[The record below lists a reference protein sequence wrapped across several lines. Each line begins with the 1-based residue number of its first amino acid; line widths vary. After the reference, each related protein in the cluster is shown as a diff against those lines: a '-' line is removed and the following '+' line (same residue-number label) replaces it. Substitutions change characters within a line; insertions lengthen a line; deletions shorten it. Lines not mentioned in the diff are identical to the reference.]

1 MEDLDNVS
9 APFPRYTGYSVPWYN
24 PMGLGQSSPIQ
35 VEEFHTKYSV
45 LRPEYID
52 KSLGFSAGSPRTV
65 IKDSCGQY
73 STFFQQQGLAISYD
87 IFIFPNCSTP

>member
-1 MEDLDNVS
+1 MYLPLFRGTRGTPYHGTTLWGWD
-9 APFPRYTGYSVPWYN
+9 
-24 PMGLGQSSPIQ
+24 QSSPIQ

-45 LRPEYID
+45 LRPEYLD

-87 IFIFPNCSTP
+87 IFIFSNCSTP